1 MSDLFAKINCTYCQE
16 EINGLRVQCCI
27 CVDFDICLQCFAS
40 GAEIGPHRNDHSYKF
55 VDHCAVSIFGSRGSW
70 TGREEL
76 QLLEAIEICGFGIGI
91 LLANKLK
98 HGAQMVEV
106 RDEYVSR
113 YLDGNIGKA
122 TWAEIAN
129 RRPIITDQTPEDR
142 GPLSPLVT
150 ARLPPLDVTPEEAR
164 QLGYM
169 SHRDD
174 YDREYD
180 MAAEQLVTSLQL
192 NVLEDSNTEIA
203 LKLAQVDMYTRR
215 LRERARRKRVV
226 RDYQLVAKFFSNQ
239 RKEVKKLMTKDQ
251 KELRDRMRVFSQFLT
266 AGEHERL
273 IASIE
278 RERELRFRISEL
290 LRYRSL
296 GLTTQEEAIHYEQ
309 HAAFQRQQQI
319 RQNKAG
325 SSGYAVS
332 IPESQLKNGKSE
344 VELSTID
351 KRSTWLQD
359 AESEI
364 NSFNN
369 SNFISQD
376 NIAQPPLNGLPNGGL
391 LSQHEIQLCSS
402 LNLEPVQYTTLKT
415 LIIQDHLVSNNMA
428 KPNDP
433 ESQSSDISIRE
444 AVTQYLG
451 TSGWL
456 PGVVV

>member
-16 EINGLRVQCCI
+16 EINGLRIQCCI
-27 CVDFDICLQCFAS
+27 CVDFDVCLQCFAS

-55 VDHCAVSIFGSRGSW
+55 VDHCAVSIFGGRGSW

-76 QLLEAIEICGFGIGI
+76 QLLEAIEICGFGNWEFVSKQIETRSPD
-91 LLANKLK
+91 
-98 HGAQMVEV
+98 EV
-106 RDEYVSR
+106 RDEYISR

-129 RRPIITDQTPEDR
+129 RRPIITDQTPDDR
-142 GPLSPLVT
+142 GPLSPTVT

-180 MAAEQLVTSLQL
+180 MASEQLVTSLQL

-239 RKEVKKLMTKDQ
+239 RKEVKKLLTKEQ

-319 RQNKAG
+319 RQNKA
-325 SSGYAVS
+325 
-332 IPESQLKNGKSE
+332 Q
-344 VELSTID
+344 
-351 KRSTWLQD
+351 WLC
-359 AESEI
+359 SI
-364 NSFNN
+364 NSGKPIKKRKKRGRIKFYRQKIHVA
-369 SNFISQD
+369 SRRRIRDQ
-376 NIAQPPLNGLPNGGL
+376 L
-391 LSQHEIQLCSS
+391 LQQQQL
-402 LNLEPVQYTTLKT
+402 Q
-415 LIIQDHLVSNNMA
+415 
-428 KPNDP
+428 
-433 ESQSSDISIRE
+433 QS
-444 AVTQYLG
+444 G
-451 TSGWL
+451 
-456 PGVVV
+456 

>member
-1 MSDLFAKINCTYCQE
+1 MSDLFVKINCTYCQE

-27 CVDFDICLQCFAS
+27 CIEFDICLQCFAN

-55 VDHCAVSIFGSRGSW
+55 VDHGAVSIFGGRGNW

-76 QLLEAIEICGFGIGI
+76 QLLDAMELYGFENWDLVSRHIETRTPEEA
-91 LLANKLK
+91 K
-98 HGAQMVEV
+98 
-106 RDEYVSR
+106 DEYISR
-113 YLDGNIGKA
+113 YLEGNIGKA
-122 TWAEIAN
+122 TWAEVAN

-142 GPLSPLVT
+142 GPLSPLIT

-169 SHRDD
+169 MHRDD
-174 YDREYD
+174 YDREFD

-192 NVLEDSNTEIA
+192 NVHEDSNTEIA

-215 LRERARRKRVV
+215 LRERARQKRVV
-226 RDYQLVAKFFSNQ
+226 RDYQLVAKFFSGQ
-239 RKEVKKLMTKDQ
+239 RKEVKKPLTKEQ
-251 KELRDRMRVFSQFLT
+251 RELRDRMRVFSQFLT
-266 AGEHERL
+266 AGEHDRL

-309 HAAFQRQQQI
+309 HATFQRQQQL

-332 IPESQLKNGKSE
+332 IQENQFKNGKSE
-344 VELSTID
+344 KELGSID
-351 KRSTWLQD
+351 KRFMWLQEND
-359 AESEI
+359 SE
-364 NSFNN
+364 NN
-369 SNFISQD
+369 SYSSNSNSSTVD
-376 NIAQPPLNGLPNGGL
+376 NVLQPSLHSLPHGIL
-391 LSQHEIQLCSS
+391 LSQYEIQLCSS

-415 LIIQDHLVSNNMA
+415 LIIQDHLVSNRT
-428 KPNDP
+428 KPTDS
-433 ESQSSDISIRE
+433 ESSSSDVSIRE
-444 AVTQYLG
+444 AVTQYLSM
-451 TSGWL
+451 SGWL

>member
-16 EINGLRVQCCI
+16 EINGLRIQCCI
-27 CVDFDICLQCFAS
+27 CVDFDVCLQCFAS

-55 VDHCAVSIFGSRGSW
+55 VDHCAVSIFGGRGSW

-76 QLLEAIEICGFGIGI
+76 QLLEAIEICGFGNWEFVSKQIETRSPD
-91 LLANKLK
+91 
-98 HGAQMVEV
+98 EV
-106 RDEYVSR
+106 RDEYISR

-129 RRPIITDQTPEDR
+129 RRPIITDQTPDDR
-142 GPLSPLVT
+142 GPLSPTVT

-180 MAAEQLVTSLQL
+180 MASEQLVTSLQL

-239 RKEVKKLMTKDQ
+239 RKEVKKLLTKEQ

-332 IPESQLKNGKSE
+332 IPENQLKNGKSE
-344 VELSTID
+344 GELSSID
-351 KRSTWLQD
+351 KKSTWLQD
-359 AESEI
+359 DESEI
-364 NSFNN
+364 NFFNN
-369 SNFISQD
+369 SNSSSQD
-376 NIAQPPLNGLPNGGL
+376 NIIQPSLNALPHGGL

-415 LIIQDHLVSNNMA
+415 LIIQDHLVSNSMT

-433 ESQSSDISIRE
+433 ESASSDISIRE

-456 PGVVV
+456 SGVVV